1 MSDLARDVASE
12 VIRIYQEIDGK
23 RRGLQAAAGIRCP
36 PGCGA
41 CCESPEVEA
50 TVPEALPLAM
60 EIYRRKQEEAVLWVI
75 EESENRGDLRCVLYR
90 SGPGAGRGACSYY
103 DFRPLVCRLF
113 GFASRRNKQR
123 DLEFC
128 ACWVIR
134 ERTPE
139 AVRRAEIEVFKG
151 LDVPVYQESFM
162 RIASMTPGMGYRRL
176 PINRV
181 LKEALEQLYWRRAGS
196 QSCRKQCGRSLG
208 ASCWF

>member
-1 MSDLARDVASE
+1 MMCDLARDLASE
-12 VIRIYQEIDGK
+12 VVRIYQEIDGK
-23 RRGLQAAAGIRCP
+23 RRGLHAAAGICCP

-60 EIYRRKQEEAVLWVI
+60 EIYRRKEEEAVLCVI
-75 EESENRGDLRCVLYR
+75 EDSENRGDLRCILYR

-103 DFRPLVCRLF
+103 EFRPLVCRLF
-113 GFASRRNKQR
+113 GFASRRNKHG

-128 ACWVIR
+128 PCWVIR

-139 AVRRAEIEVFKG
+139 AVRRAEIGISKG

-176 PINRV
+176 PINRA
-181 LKEALEQLYWRRAGS
+181 LKEVLEQLYWRR
-196 QSCRKQCGRSLG
+196 Q
-208 ASCWF
+208 